1 MRARRRASVHPVRAR
16 APRFVCGGDDYL
28 FILFDGSCK
37 VCATTSPAAALAAAA
52 AAICAPPLAMRCTCC
67 SRVPSAHGADR
78 LWNAALCARL
88 SAAGVA
94 GDNWQIQN
102 SLAVCHCLSISR
114 ALSYLELSRVNSV
127 RLRYMELHP

>member
-1 MRARRRASVHPVRAR
+1 MLCVAAWSVHHVGAL
-16 APRFVCGGDDYL
+16 AASFVSGGDDYL
-28 FILFDGSCK
+28 FILFDGNYQ
-37 VCATTSPAAALAAAA
+37 VRATTSPAAALAAAA
-52 AAICAPPLAMRCTCC
+52 AAICAPPLGMRCTCC

-102 SLAVCHCLSISR
+102 WPFATV
-114 ALSYLELSRVNSV
+114 
-127 RLRYMELHP
+127 